1 MITYITKS
9 YIRRMSIVAEKRVN
23 SIYQA
28 FNSGNYYVEF
38 MLEFGKGTDSSINP
52 DDNRMDYSDKDKFI
66 MEEVIFDD
74 GAKNYRIIGTEAPI
88 VAKISNIRITNNDE
102 SPNYRYKYGIG
113 FAMDKEQPTY
123 RSNLSSEPNN
133 IERDGRMWH
142 IDANNN
148 GVYRIDQNAGA
159 RYQMYLK
166 KAKKIGEELTE
177 QEKLIGVEETSDKTG
192 EFYITIMVCESKT
205 YVEPVSTTRG
215 TTRGFSMTKGMGATR
230 GSRTRSEDYE
240 TGSIGY
246 GSVAN
251 TSSIESELKYVDSPK
266 IIIPMRFK
274 VLSNSEVTE
283 RLTSKDLSS
292 AKTAEELQKM
302 YQPKMF

>member
-1 MITYITKS
+1 
-9 YIRRMSIVAEKRVN
+9 MSIVAEKRVN
-23 SIYQA
+23 SIYQS
-28 FNSGNYYVEF
+28 FNSGNYNVEF
-38 MLEFGKGTDSSINP
+38 MLEFGKGTDSSINSH
-52 DDNRMDYSDKDKFI
+52 DSRMSYTDKDKFI
-66 MEEVIFDD
+66 MEEVVFDD
-74 GAKNYRIIGTEAPI
+74 GAKNYRIIGTEAPV
-88 VAKISNIRITNNDE
+88 VAKISNIVITNNDE
-102 SPNYRYKYGIG
+102 IPNYRYKYGIG

-133 IERDGRMWH
+133 IERDGKMWH
-142 IDANNN
+142 INANDNQS
-148 GVYRIDQNAGA
+148 YRLDQNAGA

-215 TTRGFSMTKGMGATR
+215 FAVTKGMGGMGATR
-230 GSRTRSEDYE
+230 GSRTRGGDDYE

-251 TSSIESELKYVDSPK
+251 TSSTESELKYVDSPK

-283 RLTSKDLSS
+283 LLTSKDLSS
-292 AKTAEELQKM
+292 AKSAEELQKM
-302 YQPKMF
+302 YQPKVF

>member
-1 MITYITKS
+1 
-9 YIRRMSIVAEKRVN
+9 MSIVAEKRVN

-28 FNSGNYYVEF
+28 FTSGDYYVEF

-52 DDNRMDYSDKDKFI
+52 DDSRMSYSDKDKFI
-66 MEEVIFDD
+66 MEEVVFDD

-102 SPNYRYKYGIG
+102 IPNYKYKYGIG

-133 IERDGRMWH
+133 IERDGKMWH

-148 GVYRIDQNAGA
+148 GVYRLDQNAGA

-205 YVEPVSTTRG
+205 YVEPTN
-215 TTRGFSMTKGMGATR
+215 TTRGFAVTKGMGATR
-230 GSRTRSEDYE
+230 GSRTRGGGCDYE

-251 TSSIESELKYVDSPK
+251 TSSTESELKYVDSPK

-274 VLSNSEVTE
+274 VLSDSEVTE
-283 RLTSKDLSS
+283 MLTSKDLSS
-292 AKTAEELQKM
+292 AKSAEELQKM
-302 YQPKMF
+302 YKPKVF